1 MPFSRSP
8 PSTGR
13 RVPVTSSRAVATT
26 EGAAGQ
32 PRPAA
37 TLRGPGRRMPAMSVH
52 PTAIVSPDARLGRDV
67 TVGPYAVVEERT
79 AIGDGCEIRA
89 HAVVKRFTTLGAGN
103 RVHEGA
109 VLGGE
114 PQDLSFRDP
123 ETRLVIGDRNV
134 IREGVTIHR
143 STKPGGA
150 TVVGSDCFLM
160 AYVHVAHDNRIGD
173 RVIMANNVMLAGHV
187 EVGER
192 AFLGGGSG
200 VHQFCRVGR
209 LAMVGGNAK
218 VVQDCLPFVITDGHP
233 ARARG
238 LNVVGLRRAGVGGLP
253 AAHAA
258 RRPVASSSARASPSS
273 PRSRGWRP
281 SQDPLVDE
289 MIAFVRGS
297 KRGFAH
303 AHRGGPEEA

>member
-1 MPFSRSP
+1 MR
-8 PSTGR
+8 
-13 RVPVTSSRAVATT
+13 
-26 EGAAGQ
+26 
-32 PRPAA
+32 
-37 TLRGPGRRMPAMSVH
+37 VH
-52 PTAIVSPDARLGRDV
+52 PTAIVSPDARLGQDV
-67 TVGPYAVVEERT
+67 SIGPYAVVEDCT
-79 AIGDGCEIRA
+79 VIGDGCEIRA
-89 HAVVKRFTTLGAGN
+89 HAVVKRHTTLGSGN

-114 PQDLSFRDP
+114 PQDLSFRGQ
-123 ETRLVIGDRNV
+123 ETGLVVGDRNV

-143 STKPGGA
+143 SAREGAA

-160 AYVHVAHDNRIGD
+160 AYVHVAHDNRIGE
-173 RVIMANNVMLAGHV
+173 RAILANNVMLAGHV
-187 EVGER
+187 ELGER

-238 LNVVGLRRAGVGGLP
+238 LNVVGLRRAGVDAAQLRTLREAYRLLVRSGLP
-253 AAHAA
+253 LQGALERMACL
-258 RRPVASSSARASPSS
+258 
-273 PRSRGWRP
+273 G
-281 SQDPLVDE
+281 DPLVDE

-303 AHRGGPEEA
+303 ASGAAADGA